1 MSKRKKLLGLLMAAG
16 MSVAI
21 FTAESANLAAQY
33 HAPYHQLCAVKLSLI
48 HPITGKTLE
57 IACTPDFSVDILFH
71 L

>member
-1 MSKRKKLLGLLMAAG
+1 MAHLGHPLLGDTRY
-16 MSVAI
+16 